1 MSLDYINNAV
11 HYKKYLD
18 MQNSEEFQTLRALY
32 QSKTMMD
39 ILGVARQENPH
50 SNFLRWMLDPNEGNG
65 LKDYGFKKFCETLC
79 FAFIKYGSEYLVEK
93 TLLNPLVEEIPNE
106 SKPFDG
112 IEPKEMG
119 KKLLFFQGNGEEKG
133 DEKKKLITSLMN
145 GNFDIE
151 TCKVEREK
159 PIKARRAD
167 IWIDC
172 TIGLKESEKS
182 KFRLLFLIEN
192 KVTSSENGNQ
202 TYYYMKDVMNQM
214 IGCDAT
220 DDNLKSVNYFVP
232 VYLYPASNK
241 VMKKAVS
248 TETTNPFPCI
258 NRLFL
263 VTNYQY
269 LLDGVIVPCY
279 TITEDSN
286 TKQRLRDYMSCLGQS
301 VFDGETEDPKAGRD
315 FVMAVGPTEKRL
327 ALKLWQNHKDV
338 LQDIGLNINE
348 DSHFIVRDNADGQ
361 FYRAVF
367 VPIVQELEQ
376 LPENV
381 KKTYQK
387 LINTVNAEF
396 KERKLY
402 KVRMPNDKIITLGS
416 YQGKGRNTAA
426 LGYLIIGQFLTL
438 YKMNKPSY
446 SIDDI
451 RKTLRDKI
459 KRSWLDGILMTQSEY
474 EELEKRWREAP
485 QGQTGCVCDNIYCPL
500 DDIKENPFSK
510 NYQGEIDVKK
520 VATGDNCHMYPNLTD
535 GQLRYAHYE
544 KLEKAF
550 VGFSIDEKV
559 FENLDIKKRGEG
571 CACIYQMLHDFFVQ
585 DLENSEIFKNEAEKE
600 VLKRIGYN
608 AKFPSISY
616 GEGEEEVVYI
626 GRWWFAED
634 IEKLLD
640 ALEKE
645 FPEGEDIR
653 KYFRLESDPEDPQKL
668 ELDKEL
674 SAIIEKTL
682 A

>member
-1 MSLDYINNAV
+1 MSLDYINNAD

-18 MQNSEEFQTLRALY
+18 MQNSEEFQTLRTLY

-50 SNFLRWMLDPNEGNG
+50 SNFLRLMLDPNEGHG

-79 FAFIKYGSEYLVEK
+79 FAFKKYGRNYLVEE
-93 TLLNPLVEEIPNE
+93 TLRNPLLEEIPNE

-119 KKLLFFQGNGEEKG
+119 KKLLFFQGNGEENG
-133 DEKKKLITSLMN
+133 DEKKKLITLLMN
-145 GNFDIE
+145 GNFDIK

-172 TIGLKESEKS
+172 TIVLKESEKS
-182 KFRLLFLIEN
+182 EFHLLFLIEN

-220 DDNLKSVNYFVP
+220 DDNLKSINYFVP

-263 VTNYQY
+263 VINYQY
-269 LLDGVIVPCY
+269 LLDGVIAPCY
-279 TITEDSN
+279 TLSEDSI
-286 TKQRLRDYMSCLGQS
+286 TKQRLQEYISCLGQS
-301 VFDGETEDPKAGRD
+301 VFDGENEDPKAGRD

-327 ALKLWQNHKDV
+327 AIKLWQNHEEV

-348 DSHFIVRDNADGQ
+348 DSHFIVRDNADRQ

-376 LPENV
+376 LPESV

-387 LINTVNAEF
+387 LINVVNAEF

-402 KVRMPNDKIITLGS
+402 KVMEKNGKITILGS
-416 YQGKGRNTAA
+416 YQRKRYNTAA
-426 LGYLIIGQFLTL
+426 LGYLIIRQFLAL
-438 YKMNKPSY
+438 NKSY
-446 SIDDI
+446 SIENI
-451 RKTLRDKI
+451 YELRKTLRKKI
-459 KRSWLDGILMTQSEY
+459 KNSWLDGIILTQSEY
-474 EELEKRWREAP
+474 KKLEDEWWKAY
-485 QGQTGCVCDNIYCPL
+485 QKQDGTVCVYDNEQCPL
-500 DDIKENPFSK
+500 DETKDNPFSK
-510 NYQGEIDVKK
+510 KYKGEISDVNAL
-520 VATGDNCHMYPNLTD
+520 VNESNCHIFPEWTN
-535 GQLRYAHYE
+535 GQLREAYYRKSE
-544 KLEKAF
+544 I
-550 VGFSIDEKV
+550 SN
-559 FENLDIKKRGEG
+559 ENPPIPINKRGEG
-571 CACIYQMLHDFFVQ
+571 CACIYHMIHDFFVK
-585 DLENSEIFKNEAEKE
+585 DLEDSKKSKIFQNEAEKE

-608 AKFPSISY
+608 AEFPSISY
-616 GEGEEEVVYI
+616 GEGKEKVVLYI
-626 GRWWFAED
+626 GRWWFTED
-634 IEKLLD
+634 IEKLLNV
-640 ALEKE
+640 L
-645 FPEGEDIR
+645 GERNVDQDIR
-653 KYFRLESDPEDPQKL
+653 KYFRLESDPEEPLKL
-668 ELDKEL
+668 EFNIDEL
-674 SAIIEKTL
+674 
-682 A
+682 